1 MLYLIY
7 NPVAGRGRAP
17 AALSAAIGLLDAAR
31 AEYVVHQTNGPGH
44 ATELAAAAPAGATV
58 VAVGGDGTVH
68 QVVKGIVSS
77 GGAGRVLGVLPV
89 GSGDDFA
96 FALGLDRNDLPGAV
110 ARLLANEAQPVDL
123 PFVNGEPFVNALG
136 VGFDAEVAH
145 RLELAPQFLK
155 GLAAY
160 LYSVLVTL
168 GRLRSVGV
176 TVTVDDDEVYR
187 GRSLVVATQNGPR
200 TGGSFMFAP
209 AARLDDGALDIVL
222 ATDVGVFATLALL
235 PKVMRGKHL
244 ADPSVRTF
252 RGRSVRLEWDE
263 PRYAH
268 ADGESLGQGTSF
280 TVTLAAQAIRVLK

>member
-17 AALSAAIGLLDAAR
+17 AALSAAVRLLDAAR
-31 AEYVVHQTNGPGH
+31 AEYVIHQTHFPGH

-68 QVVKGIVSS
+68 QVVKGLLS
-77 GGAGRVLGVLPV
+77 GGADGRVLGVLPV

-96 FALGLDRNDLPGAV
+96 FALGLDRHDVPGAI
-110 ARLLANEAQPVDL
+110 ARLLAHEPHLIDL
-123 PFVNGEPFVNALG
+123 PTVNGEPFINALG

-145 RLELAPQFLK
+145 RLALAPQFLK

-160 LYSVLVTL
+160 LYAVMVTL

-176 TVTVDDDEVYR
+176 VVTVDEREVYR
-187 GRSLVVATQNGPR
+187 GKALVVATQNGPR
-200 TGGSFMFAP
+200 TGGSFLFSP

-222 ATDVGVFATLALL
+222 AGDIGVFATLALL

-244 ADPSVRTF
+244 GDPSVRSF
-252 RGRSVRLEWDE
+252 SGRSVRLTWDE
-263 PRYAH
+263 PRHAH
-268 ADGESLGQGTSF
+268 ADGESLGQGSDF
-280 TVTLAAQAIRVLK
+280 TVTLAAKALSVLR